1 MLNIKNK
8 NFYPKG
14 RDTRDSDVLEIKEL
28 IDHLPLKRDMLIE
41 FLHLIQDKYNQI
53 RKRHLAALATLLKI
67 PMAEA
72 FEVATF
78 YAHFDVI
85 EDEDKS
91 LPPTT
96 IRVCDSLT
104 CELFGAKDLM
114 KKLNSKLDKNKVR
127 VVRAPCMGLCDKAP
141 ACEVGHNHLEKFSAT
156 KLKNHIVDMLVES
169 KAQYERANER

>member
-1 MLNIKNK
+1 MLDIKNK

-14 RDTRDSDVLEIKEL
+14 RDSKDSDIAEIKDL
-28 IDHLPLKRDMLIE
+28 IYHLPLKRDMLIE
-41 FLHLIQDKYNQI
+41 YLHLIQDKYNQI
-53 RKRHLAALATLLKI
+53 RKKHLAALANLLKI

-85 EDEDKS
+85 DDEDES

-104 CELFGAKDLM
+104 CELFGANDLM
-114 KKLNSKLDKNKVR
+114 KK
-127 VVRAPCMGLCDKAP
+127 
-141 ACEVGHNHLEKFSAT
+141 
-156 KLKNHIVDMLVES
+156 
-169 KAQYERANER
+169 